1 MRLDHSRKG
10 DACNIEVSFI
20 KLSTTTCNEA
30 DTAHL
35 AMHHTYPGC
44 TARKVGATSIFKS
57 AGVSSR
63 GDGAFPRYKSW
74 FESGG
79 GFSWTELKHAEHDIM
94 QADLIDDLDEFTE
107 TTQILGEAV
116 ALVAPREGTKPRSG
130 DEDDCRV
137 DDGKSLEHPLDE
149 NNANYVATRKAS
161 DLWQPTYNV
170 KMIKMTKEVV
180 KWLRQGDNK
189 YLEFFVRRVEQLAAG
204 ERSRILAKRL
214 TDCET
219 TIYETYLEQKSGHRV
234 LWTENGNSLL
244 IWYVAKHKNVSRLMS
259 LIDDAES
266 RSKRQLVHASKLSDI
281 EKTSNIDDES
291 ATEEEIML
299 DPLSDTPL
307 KLYKVSPEDIK
318 KLNDVS

>member
-1 MRLDHSRKG
+1 
-10 DACNIEVSFI
+10 
-20 KLSTTTCNEA
+20 
-30 DTAHL
+30 
-35 AMHHTYPGC
+35 
-44 TARKVGATSIFKS
+44 
-57 AGVSSR
+57 
-63 GDGAFPRYKSW
+63 
-74 FESGG
+74 
-79 GFSWTELKHAEHDIM
+79 M
-94 QADLIDDLDEFTE
+94 QSDLIDDLDEFTE

>member
-1 MRLDHSRKG
+1 M
-10 DACNIEVSFI
+10 N
-20 KLSTTTCNEA
+20 
-30 DTAHL
+30 
-35 AMHHTYPGC
+35 HTYSGC
-44 TARKVGATSIFKS
+44 TRRKVRATSIFKS

-63 GDGAFPRYKSW
+63 GDGGFQGIWKCSIDTMFRKSW

-116 ALVAPREGTKPRSG
+116 ALLAPREGTKPCSG
-130 DEDDCRV
+130 DEDDCTV
-137 DDGKSLEHPLDE
+137 DDGKSLEHSLDE
-149 NNANYVATRKAS
+149 NDANYVATRKAS

-214 TDCET
+214 TGC
-219 TIYETYLEQKSGHRV
+219 
-234 LWTENGNSLL
+234 
-244 IWYVAKHKNVSRLMS
+244 
-259 LIDDAES
+259 
-266 RSKRQLVHASKLSDI
+266 
-281 EKTSNIDDES
+281 
-291 ATEEEIML
+291 
-299 DPLSDTPL
+299 
-307 KLYKVSPEDIK
+307 
-318 KLNDVS
+318 